1 MELIEILGYIS
12 AFFIGLTLGLIG
24 GGGSILAV
32 PVLAYLF
39 SVDEKIATA
48 YSLFIVGSSALVGGI
63 KKHFNGYVDWR
74 TAIVFGVP
82 SIIGVSIVRKYV
94 VPILPDVLVIIN
106 NFEFTRR
113 MGMFGLF
120 AVLMF
125 LAAFTMIR
133 EIKIKSKSSS
143 NTPKYNYP
151 LIIIEGIVVGALT
164 GFIGAGGGFLII
176 PALVLMAN
184 IEIKI
189 AIGTSLII
197 IAFKSLIGFFIG
209 DANTLEIDWQF
220 LLTFTGISF
229 IGILIG
235 NYASNFING
244 NNLKKG
250 FGYFILILA
259 IFIFYM
265 EFFVNR

>member
-133 EIKIKSKSSS
+133 KIKSKSSS

-184 IEIKI
+184 IEIKT